1 MAGQGNKNLKRNVRP
16 AEPSLLEKVTV
27 ISNENKSTNVSLL
40 GGTVRVLYWE
50 SILGDTVSSSVV
62 FTDSGNTMT
71 TKKSGQGSGIRKK
84 KVSAVEGLPI
94 TGGEQVRLKF
104 TDNNGNTVNF
114 CTNDNN
120 LYINSITP
128 IPTKSQTTGKSYELI
143 LTSKEFID
151 NEKARVR
158 KCLSGQISDE
168 VESILKDILKTE
180 KDLDIEETKDPLQ
193 YIGNNKKP
201 FYVINNLSTKAVSAK
216 DQELG
221 VSAGKIFWETSE
233 GYKFKSIESLLKQEP
248 FTDQPFEMSQ
258 ASTSSR
264 FAILDAVMVQTNDIF
279 LNMRSGTYNN
289 DTTYIDLISQTKS
302 VDDFKIDNLKDLK
315 NPLKLPDNL
324 TDSTSRKML
333 RFDDPGVMQK
343 GSKREEEQPKE
354 ELAKIQNQSY
364 ARNNLLFSQALKIKV
379 SFNPSLRVGKIIE
392 VRLPVDTDSSE
403 SGVKYQKLGKGDLS
417 GKYLISEL
425 RHKVGSN
432 KSSTHLTLVRD
443 LFTKDNA

>member
-1 MAGQGNKNLKRNVRP
+1 MDKSYLITQCSVFKKLDGDSSSEFGLLAGDPNISYYESLFSPSVNVTIETTDVSGFVSREEIYGGQSIEISIKMFDPDIDDFKIKKDKHGLVVNSVKNVTMDFKESKSTLECVSKDFLRNEVARLNRRFTGNITEIVKKIMEEEPKGIETTKDIEVDQATNSYTFCGNLKRSIDTIQWLQP
-16 AEPSLLEKVTV
+16 KAKS
-27 ISNENKSTNVSLL
+27 ENQFGFLFFED
-40 GGTVRVLYWE
+40 Y
-50 SILGDTVSSSVV
+50 D
-62 FTDSGNTMT
+62 
-71 TKKSGQGSGIRKK
+71 
-84 KVSAVEGLPI
+84 
-94 TGGEQVRLKF
+94 
-104 TDNNGNTVNF
+104 
-114 CTNDNN
+114 
-120 LYINSITP
+120 
-128 IPTKSQTTGKSYELI
+128 
-143 LTSKEFID
+143 
-151 NEKARVR
+151 
-158 KCLSGQISDE
+158 
-168 VESILKDILKTE
+168 
-180 KDLDIEETKDPLQ
+180 
-193 YIGNNKKP
+193 
-201 FYVINNLSTKAVSAK
+201 
-216 DQELG
+216 
-221 VSAGKIFWETSE
+221 

-264 FAILDAVMVQTNDIF
+264 FAILDAVMVQTNDVF

-315 NPLKLPDNL
+315 NPPKLPDNL

-343 GSKREEEQPKE
+343 GSKREDEQPKE

>member
-1 MAGQGNKNLKRNVRP
+1 MDKSYLITQCSVFKKLDGDSSSEFGLLAGNPNISYYESLFSPSVNVTIETTDVSGFVSREEIYGGQSIEISIKMFDPDIDDFKIKKDKHGLVVNSVKNVTMDFKESKSTLECVSKDFLRNEVARLNRRFTGNITEIVKKIMEEEPKGIKTTKDIEVDQATNSYTFCGNLKRSIDTIQWLQP
-16 AEPSLLEKVTV
+16 KAKS
-27 ISNENKSTNVSLL
+27 ENQFGFLFFED
-40 GGTVRVLYWE
+40 Y
-50 SILGDTVSSSVV
+50 D
-62 FTDSGNTMT
+62 
-71 TKKSGQGSGIRKK
+71 
-84 KVSAVEGLPI
+84 
-94 TGGEQVRLKF
+94 
-104 TDNNGNTVNF
+104 
-114 CTNDNN
+114 
-120 LYINSITP
+120 
-128 IPTKSQTTGKSYELI
+128 
-143 LTSKEFID
+143 
-151 NEKARVR
+151 
-158 KCLSGQISDE
+158 
-168 VESILKDILKTE
+168 
-180 KDLDIEETKDPLQ
+180 
-193 YIGNNKKP
+193 
-201 FYVINNLSTKAVSAK
+201 
-216 DQELG
+216 
-221 VSAGKIFWETSE
+221 

-258 ASTSSR
+258 TSTSSR
-264 FAILDAVMVQTNDIF
+264 FAILDAVMVQTNDVF

-315 NPLKLPDNL
+315 NPPKLPDNL

-343 GSKREEEQPKE
+343 GSKREDEQPKE

>member
-1 MAGQGNKNLKRNVRP
+1 MDKSYLITQCSVFKKLDGDSSSEFGLLAGNPNISYYESLFSPSVNVTIETTDVSGFVSREEIYGGQSIEISIKMFDPDIDDFKIKKDKHGLVVNSVKNVTMDFKESKSTLECVSKDFLKNEVARLNRRFTGNITEIVKKIMEEEPKGIETTKDIEVDQATNSYTFCGNLKRSIDTIQWLQP
-16 AEPSLLEKVTV
+16 KAKS
-27 ISNENKSTNVSLL
+27 ENQFGFLFFED
-40 GGTVRVLYWE
+40 Y
-50 SILGDTVSSSVV
+50 D
-62 FTDSGNTMT
+62 
-71 TKKSGQGSGIRKK
+71 
-84 KVSAVEGLPI
+84 
-94 TGGEQVRLKF
+94 
-104 TDNNGNTVNF
+104 
-114 CTNDNN
+114 
-120 LYINSITP
+120 
-128 IPTKSQTTGKSYELI
+128 
-143 LTSKEFID
+143 
-151 NEKARVR
+151 
-158 KCLSGQISDE
+158 
-168 VESILKDILKTE
+168 
-180 KDLDIEETKDPLQ
+180 
-193 YIGNNKKP
+193 
-201 FYVINNLSTKAVSAK
+201 
-216 DQELG
+216 
-221 VSAGKIFWETSE
+221 

-264 FAILDAVMVQTNDIF
+264 FAILDAVMVQTNDVF

-315 NPLKLPDNL
+315 NPPKLPDNL
-324 TDSTSRKML
+324 TDNTSRKML

-343 GSKREEEQPKE
+343 GSKREDEQPKE

>member
-1 MAGQGNKNLKRNVRP
+1 MDKSYLITQCSVFKKLDGDSSSEFGLLAGNPNISYYESLFSPSVNVTIETTDVSGFVSREEIYGGQSIEISIKMFDPDIDDFKIKKDKHGLVVNSVKNVTMDFKESKSTLECVSKDFLRNEVARLNRRFTGNITEIVKKIMEEEPKGIETTKDIEVDQATNSYTFCGNLKRSMDTIQWLQP
-16 AEPSLLEKVTV
+16 KAKS
-27 ISNENKSTNVSLL
+27 ENQFGFLFFED
-40 GGTVRVLYWE
+40 Y
-50 SILGDTVSSSVV
+50 D
-62 FTDSGNTMT
+62 
-71 TKKSGQGSGIRKK
+71 
-84 KVSAVEGLPI
+84 
-94 TGGEQVRLKF
+94 
-104 TDNNGNTVNF
+104 
-114 CTNDNN
+114 
-120 LYINSITP
+120 
-128 IPTKSQTTGKSYELI
+128 
-143 LTSKEFID
+143 
-151 NEKARVR
+151 
-158 KCLSGQISDE
+158 
-168 VESILKDILKTE
+168 
-180 KDLDIEETKDPLQ
+180 
-193 YIGNNKKP
+193 
-201 FYVINNLSTKAVSAK
+201 
-216 DQELG
+216 
-221 VSAGKIFWETSE
+221 

-315 NPLKLPDNL
+315 NPPKLPDNL

-343 GSKREEEQPKE
+343 GSKREDEQPKE

-403 SGVKYQKLGKGDLS
+403 SGVKYQKLSKGDLS

>member
-1 MAGQGNKNLKRNVRP
+1 MDKSYLITQCSVFKKLDGDSSSEFGLLAGDPNISYYESLFSPSVNVTIETTDVSGFVSREEIYGGQPIEISIKMFDPDIDDFKIKKDKHGLVVNSVKNVTMDFKESKSTLECVSKDFLRNEVARLNRRFTGNITEIVKKIMEEEPKGIETTKDIEVDQATNSYTFCGNLKRSIDTIQWLQP
-16 AEPSLLEKVTV
+16 KAKS
-27 ISNENKSTNVSLL
+27 ENQFGFLFFED
-40 GGTVRVLYWE
+40 Y
-50 SILGDTVSSSVV
+50 D
-62 FTDSGNTMT
+62 
-71 TKKSGQGSGIRKK
+71 
-84 KVSAVEGLPI
+84 
-94 TGGEQVRLKF
+94 
-104 TDNNGNTVNF
+104 
-114 CTNDNN
+114 
-120 LYINSITP
+120 
-128 IPTKSQTTGKSYELI
+128 
-143 LTSKEFID
+143 
-151 NEKARVR
+151 
-158 KCLSGQISDE
+158 
-168 VESILKDILKTE
+168 
-180 KDLDIEETKDPLQ
+180 
-193 YIGNNKKP
+193 
-201 FYVINNLSTKAVSAK
+201 
-216 DQELG
+216 
-221 VSAGKIFWETSE
+221 

-315 NPLKLPDNL
+315 NPPKLPDNL
-324 TDSTSRKML
+324 TDNTSRKML

-343 GSKREEEQPKE
+343 GSKREAEQPKE

-364 ARNNLLFSQALKIKV
+364 ARNNLLFSQALKIKI

-403 SGVKYQKLGKGDLS
+403 SGVKYQKLSKGDLS

>member
-1 MAGQGNKNLKRNVRP
+1 MDKSYLITQCSVFKKLDGDSSSEFGLLAGNPNISYYESLFSPSVNVTIETTDVSGFVSREEIYGGQSIEISIKMFDPDIDDFKIKKNKHGLVVNSVKNVTMDFKESKSTLECVSKDFLRNEVARLNRRFTGNITEIVKKIMEEEPKGIETIKDIEVDQATNSYTFCGNLKRSMDTIQWLQP
-16 AEPSLLEKVTV
+16 KAKS
-27 ISNENKSTNVSLL
+27 ENQFGFLFFED
-40 GGTVRVLYWE
+40 Y
-50 SILGDTVSSSVV
+50 D
-62 FTDSGNTMT
+62 
-71 TKKSGQGSGIRKK
+71 
-84 KVSAVEGLPI
+84 
-94 TGGEQVRLKF
+94 
-104 TDNNGNTVNF
+104 
-114 CTNDNN
+114 
-120 LYINSITP
+120 
-128 IPTKSQTTGKSYELI
+128 
-143 LTSKEFID
+143 
-151 NEKARVR
+151 
-158 KCLSGQISDE
+158 
-168 VESILKDILKTE
+168 
-180 KDLDIEETKDPLQ
+180 
-193 YIGNNKKP
+193 
-201 FYVINNLSTKAVSAK
+201 
-216 DQELG
+216 
-221 VSAGKIFWETSE
+221 

-315 NPLKLPDNL
+315 NPPKLPDNL

-343 GSKREEEQPKE
+343 GSKREDEQPKE

>member
-1 MAGQGNKNLKRNVRP
+1 MDKSYLITQCSVFKKLDGDSSSEFGLLAGDPNISYYESLFSPSVNVTIETTDVSGFVSREEIYGGQSIEISIKMFDPDIDDFKIKKDKHGLVVNSVKNVTMDFKESKSTLECVSKDFLRNEVARLNRRFTGNITEIVKKIMEEEPKGIETTKDIEVDQATNSYTFCGNLKRSIDTIQWLQP
-16 AEPSLLEKVTV
+16 KAKS
-27 ISNENKSTNVSLL
+27 ENQFGFLFFED
-40 GGTVRVLYWE
+40 Y
-50 SILGDTVSSSVV
+50 D
-62 FTDSGNTMT
+62 
-71 TKKSGQGSGIRKK
+71 
-84 KVSAVEGLPI
+84 
-94 TGGEQVRLKF
+94 
-104 TDNNGNTVNF
+104 
-114 CTNDNN
+114 
-120 LYINSITP
+120 
-128 IPTKSQTTGKSYELI
+128 
-143 LTSKEFID
+143 
-151 NEKARVR
+151 
-158 KCLSGQISDE
+158 
-168 VESILKDILKTE
+168 
-180 KDLDIEETKDPLQ
+180 
-193 YIGNNKKP
+193 
-201 FYVINNLSTKAVSAK
+201 
-216 DQELG
+216 
-221 VSAGKIFWETSE
+221 

-264 FAILDAVMVQTNDIF
+264 FAILDAVMVQTNDVF

-315 NPLKLPDNL
+315 NPPKLPDNL

-343 GSKREEEQPKE
+343 GSKREDEQPKE

-364 ARNNLLFSQALKIKV
+364 ARNNLLFSQALKIKI
-379 SFNPSLRVGKIIE
+379 SFNPTLRVGKIIE

-403 SGVKYQKLGKGDLS
+403 SGVKYQKLSKGDLS

>member
-1 MAGQGNKNLKRNVRP
+1 MNKSYLITQCSVFKKLDGDSSSEFGLLAGNPNISYYESLFSPSVNVTIETTDVSGFVSREEIYGGQSIEISIKMFDPDIDDFKIKKDKHGLVVNSVKNVTMDFKESKSTLECVSKDFLRNEVARLNRRFTGNVTEIVKKIMEEEPKGIKTTKDIEVDQATNSYTFCGNLKRSIDTIQWLQP
-16 AEPSLLEKVTV
+16 KAKS
-27 ISNENKSTNVSLL
+27 ENQFGFLFFED
-40 GGTVRVLYWE
+40 Y
-50 SILGDTVSSSVV
+50 D
-62 FTDSGNTMT
+62 
-71 TKKSGQGSGIRKK
+71 
-84 KVSAVEGLPI
+84 
-94 TGGEQVRLKF
+94 
-104 TDNNGNTVNF
+104 
-114 CTNDNN
+114 
-120 LYINSITP
+120 
-128 IPTKSQTTGKSYELI
+128 
-143 LTSKEFID
+143 
-151 NEKARVR
+151 
-158 KCLSGQISDE
+158 
-168 VESILKDILKTE
+168 
-180 KDLDIEETKDPLQ
+180 
-193 YIGNNKKP
+193 
-201 FYVINNLSTKAVSAK
+201 
-216 DQELG
+216 
-221 VSAGKIFWETSE
+221 

-264 FAILDAVMVQTNDIF
+264 FAILDAVMVQTNDVF

-315 NPLKLPDNL
+315 DPPKLPDNL

-343 GSKREEEQPKE
+343 GSKREDEQPKE

>member
-1 MAGQGNKNLKRNVRP
+1 MDKSYLITQCSVFKKLDGDSSSEFGLLAGNPNISYYESLFSPSVNVTIETTDVSGFVSREEIYGGQSIEISIKMFDPDIDDFKIKKDKHGLVVNSVKNVTMDFKESKSTLECVSKDFLRNEVARLNRRFTGNITEIVKKIMEEEPKGIKTTKDIEVDQATNSYTFCGNLKRSIDTIQWLQP
-16 AEPSLLEKVTV
+16 KAKS
-27 ISNENKSTNVSLL
+27 ENQFGFLFFED
-40 GGTVRVLYWE
+40 Y
-50 SILGDTVSSSVV
+50 D
-62 FTDSGNTMT
+62 
-71 TKKSGQGSGIRKK
+71 
-84 KVSAVEGLPI
+84 
-94 TGGEQVRLKF
+94 
-104 TDNNGNTVNF
+104 
-114 CTNDNN
+114 
-120 LYINSITP
+120 
-128 IPTKSQTTGKSYELI
+128 
-143 LTSKEFID
+143 
-151 NEKARVR
+151 
-158 KCLSGQISDE
+158 
-168 VESILKDILKTE
+168 
-180 KDLDIEETKDPLQ
+180 
-193 YIGNNKKP
+193 
-201 FYVINNLSTKAVSAK
+201 
-216 DQELG
+216 
-221 VSAGKIFWETSE
+221 

-264 FAILDAVMVQTNDIF
+264 FAILDAVMVQTNDVF

-315 NPLKLPDNL
+315 NPPKLPDNL
-324 TDSTSRKML
+324 TDNTSRKML

-343 GSKREEEQPKE
+343 GSKREDEQPKE

>member
-1 MAGQGNKNLKRNVRP
+1 MNKSYLITQCSVFKKLDGDSSSEFGLLAGNPNISYYESLFSPSVNVTIETTDVSGFVSREEIYGGQSIEISIKMFDPDIDDFKIKKNKHGLVVNSVKNVTMDFKESKSTLECVSKDFLRNEVARLNRRFTGNITEIVKKIMEEEPKGIETTKDIEVDQATNSYTFCGNLKRSIDTIQWLQP
-16 AEPSLLEKVTV
+16 KAKS
-27 ISNENKSTNVSLL
+27 ENQFGFLFFED
-40 GGTVRVLYWE
+40 Y
-50 SILGDTVSSSVV
+50 D
-62 FTDSGNTMT
+62 
-71 TKKSGQGSGIRKK
+71 
-84 KVSAVEGLPI
+84 
-94 TGGEQVRLKF
+94 
-104 TDNNGNTVNF
+104 
-114 CTNDNN
+114 
-120 LYINSITP
+120 
-128 IPTKSQTTGKSYELI
+128 
-143 LTSKEFID
+143 
-151 NEKARVR
+151 
-158 KCLSGQISDE
+158 
-168 VESILKDILKTE
+168 
-180 KDLDIEETKDPLQ
+180 
-193 YIGNNKKP
+193 
-201 FYVINNLSTKAVSAK
+201 
-216 DQELG
+216 
-221 VSAGKIFWETSE
+221 

-315 NPLKLPDNL
+315 NPPKLPDNL

-343 GSKREEEQPKE
+343 GSKREDEQPKE

>member
-1 MAGQGNKNLKRNVRP
+1 MDKSYLITQCSVFKKLDGDSSSEFGLLAGNPNISYYESLFSPSVNVTIETTDVSGFVSREEIYGGQSIEISIKMFDPDIDDFKIKKDKHGLVVNSVKNVTMDFKESKSTLECVSKDFLRNEVARLNRRFTGNITEIVKKIMEEEPKGIETTKDIEVDQATNSYTFCGNLKRSMDTIQWLQP
-16 AEPSLLEKVTV
+16 KAKS
-27 ISNENKSTNVSLL
+27 ENQFGFLFFED
-40 GGTVRVLYWE
+40 Y
-50 SILGDTVSSSVV
+50 D
-62 FTDSGNTMT
+62 
-71 TKKSGQGSGIRKK
+71 
-84 KVSAVEGLPI
+84 
-94 TGGEQVRLKF
+94 
-104 TDNNGNTVNF
+104 
-114 CTNDNN
+114 
-120 LYINSITP
+120 
-128 IPTKSQTTGKSYELI
+128 
-143 LTSKEFID
+143 
-151 NEKARVR
+151 
-158 KCLSGQISDE
+158 
-168 VESILKDILKTE
+168 
-180 KDLDIEETKDPLQ
+180 
-193 YIGNNKKP
+193 
-201 FYVINNLSTKAVSAK
+201 
-216 DQELG
+216 
-221 VSAGKIFWETSE
+221 

-315 NPLKLPDNL
+315 NPPKLPDNL

-343 GSKREEEQPKE
+343 GSKREDEQPKE

>member
-1 MAGQGNKNLKRNVRP
+1 MDKSYLITQCSVFKKLDGDSSSEFGLLAGNPNISYYESLFSPSVNVTIETTDVSGFVSREEIYGGQPIEISIKMFDPDIDDFKIKKDKHGLVINSVKNVTMDFKESKSTLECVSKDFLRNEVARLNRRFTGNITEIVKKIMEEEPKGIETTKDIEVDQATNSYTFCGNLKRSIDTIQWLQP
-16 AEPSLLEKVTV
+16 KAKS
-27 ISNENKSTNVSLL
+27 ENQFGFLFFED
-40 GGTVRVLYWE
+40 Y
-50 SILGDTVSSSVV
+50 D
-62 FTDSGNTMT
+62 
-71 TKKSGQGSGIRKK
+71 
-84 KVSAVEGLPI
+84 
-94 TGGEQVRLKF
+94 
-104 TDNNGNTVNF
+104 
-114 CTNDNN
+114 
-120 LYINSITP
+120 
-128 IPTKSQTTGKSYELI
+128 
-143 LTSKEFID
+143 
-151 NEKARVR
+151 
-158 KCLSGQISDE
+158 
-168 VESILKDILKTE
+168 
-180 KDLDIEETKDPLQ
+180 
-193 YIGNNKKP
+193 
-201 FYVINNLSTKAVSAK
+201 
-216 DQELG
+216 
-221 VSAGKIFWETSE
+221 

-315 NPLKLPDNL
+315 NPPKLPDNL

-343 GSKREEEQPKE
+343 GSKREDEQPKE

>member
-1 MAGQGNKNLKRNVRP
+1 MDKSYLITQCSVFKKLDGDSSSEFGLLAGNPNISYYESLFSPSVNVTIETTDVSGFVSREEIYGGQSIEISIKMFDPDIDDFKIKKNKHGLVVNSVKNVTMDFKESKSTLECVSKDFLRNEVARLNRRFTGNITEIVKKIMEEEPKGIETTKDIEVDQATNSYTFCGNLKRSIDTIQWLQP
-16 AEPSLLEKVTV
+16 KAKS
-27 ISNENKSTNVSLL
+27 ENQFGFLFFED
-40 GGTVRVLYWE
+40 Y
-50 SILGDTVSSSVV
+50 D
-62 FTDSGNTMT
+62 
-71 TKKSGQGSGIRKK
+71 
-84 KVSAVEGLPI
+84 
-94 TGGEQVRLKF
+94 
-104 TDNNGNTVNF
+104 
-114 CTNDNN
+114 
-120 LYINSITP
+120 
-128 IPTKSQTTGKSYELI
+128 
-143 LTSKEFID
+143 
-151 NEKARVR
+151 
-158 KCLSGQISDE
+158 
-168 VESILKDILKTE
+168 
-180 KDLDIEETKDPLQ
+180 
-193 YIGNNKKP
+193 
-201 FYVINNLSTKAVSAK
+201 
-216 DQELG
+216 
-221 VSAGKIFWETSE
+221 

-264 FAILDAVMVQTNDIF
+264 FAILDAVMVQTNDVF

-315 NPLKLPDNL
+315 NPPKLPDNL
-324 TDSTSRKML
+324 TDNTSRKML

-343 GSKREEEQPKE
+343 GSKREDEQPKE

>member
-1 MAGQGNKNLKRNVRP
+1 MDKSYLITQCSVFKKLDGDSSSEFGLLAGNPNISYYESLFSPSVNVTIETTDVSGFVSREEIYGGQSIEISIKMFDPDIDDFKIKKDKHGLVVNSVKNVTMDFKESKSTLECVSKDFLRNEVARLNRRFTGNITEIVKKIMEEEPKGIKTTKDIEVDQATNSYTFCGNLKRSIDTIQWLQP
-16 AEPSLLEKVTV
+16 KAKS
-27 ISNENKSTNVSLL
+27 ENQFGFLFFED
-40 GGTVRVLYWE
+40 Y
-50 SILGDTVSSSVV
+50 D
-62 FTDSGNTMT
+62 
-71 TKKSGQGSGIRKK
+71 
-84 KVSAVEGLPI
+84 
-94 TGGEQVRLKF
+94 
-104 TDNNGNTVNF
+104 
-114 CTNDNN
+114 
-120 LYINSITP
+120 
-128 IPTKSQTTGKSYELI
+128 
-143 LTSKEFID
+143 
-151 NEKARVR
+151 
-158 KCLSGQISDE
+158 
-168 VESILKDILKTE
+168 
-180 KDLDIEETKDPLQ
+180 
-193 YIGNNKKP
+193 
-201 FYVINNLSTKAVSAK
+201 
-216 DQELG
+216 
-221 VSAGKIFWETSE
+221 

-315 NPLKLPDNL
+315 DPPKLPDNL

-343 GSKREEEQPKE
+343 GSKREDEQPKE

>member
-1 MAGQGNKNLKRNVRP
+1 MDKSYLITQCSVFKKLDGDSSSEFGLLAGNPNISYYESLFSPSVNVTIETTDVSGFVSREEIYGGQSIEISIKMFDPDINDFKIKKDKHGLVVNSVKNVTMDFKESKSTLECVSKDFLRNEVARLNRRFTGNITEIVKKIMEEEPKGIETTKDIEVDQATNSYTFCGNLKRSIDTIQWLQP
-16 AEPSLLEKVTV
+16 KAKS
-27 ISNENKSTNVSLL
+27 ENQFGFLFFED
-40 GGTVRVLYWE
+40 Y
-50 SILGDTVSSSVV
+50 D
-62 FTDSGNTMT
+62 
-71 TKKSGQGSGIRKK
+71 
-84 KVSAVEGLPI
+84 
-94 TGGEQVRLKF
+94 
-104 TDNNGNTVNF
+104 
-114 CTNDNN
+114 
-120 LYINSITP
+120 
-128 IPTKSQTTGKSYELI
+128 
-143 LTSKEFID
+143 
-151 NEKARVR
+151 
-158 KCLSGQISDE
+158 
-168 VESILKDILKTE
+168 
-180 KDLDIEETKDPLQ
+180 
-193 YIGNNKKP
+193 
-201 FYVINNLSTKAVSAK
+201 
-216 DQELG
+216 
-221 VSAGKIFWETSE
+221 

-264 FAILDAVMVQTNDIF
+264 FAILDAVMVQTNDVF

-315 NPLKLPDNL
+315 NPPKLPDNL
-324 TDSTSRKML
+324 TDNTSRKML

-343 GSKREEEQPKE
+343 GSKREDEQPKE

>member
-1 MAGQGNKNLKRNVRP
+1 MDKSYLITQCSVFKKLDGDSSSEFGLLAGDPNISYYESLFSPSVNVTIETTDVSGFVSREEIYGGQSIEISIKMFDPDIDDFKIKKDKHGLVVNSVKNVTMDFKESKSTLECVSKDFLRNEVARLNRRFTGNITEIVKKIMEEEPKGIETTKDIEVDQATNSYTFCGNLKRSIDTIQWLQP
-16 AEPSLLEKVTV
+16 KAKS
-27 ISNENKSTNVSLL
+27 ENQFGFLFFED
-40 GGTVRVLYWE
+40 Y
-50 SILGDTVSSSVV
+50 D
-62 FTDSGNTMT
+62 
-71 TKKSGQGSGIRKK
+71 
-84 KVSAVEGLPI
+84 
-94 TGGEQVRLKF
+94 
-104 TDNNGNTVNF
+104 
-114 CTNDNN
+114 
-120 LYINSITP
+120 
-128 IPTKSQTTGKSYELI
+128 
-143 LTSKEFID
+143 
-151 NEKARVR
+151 
-158 KCLSGQISDE
+158 
-168 VESILKDILKTE
+168 
-180 KDLDIEETKDPLQ
+180 
-193 YIGNNKKP
+193 
-201 FYVINNLSTKAVSAK
+201 
-216 DQELG
+216 
-221 VSAGKIFWETSE
+221 

-315 NPLKLPDNL
+315 NPPKLPDNL
-324 TDSTSRKML
+324 TDNTSRKML

-343 GSKREEEQPKE
+343 GSKREDEQPKE

-364 ARNNLLFSQALKIKV
+364 ARNNLLFSQALKIKI

-403 SGVKYQKLGKGDLS
+403 SGVKYQKLSKGDLS

>member
-1 MAGQGNKNLKRNVRP
+1 MDKSYLITQCSVFKKLDGDSSSEFGLLAGNPNISYYESLFSPSVNVTIETTDVSGFVSREEIYGGQSIEISIKMFDPDIDDFKIKKDKHGLVVNSVKNVTMDFKESKSTLECVSKDFLRNEVARLNRRFTGNITEIVKKIMEEEPKGIKTTKDIEVDQATNSYTFCGNLKRSMDTIQWLQP
-16 AEPSLLEKVTV
+16 KAKS
-27 ISNENKSTNVSLL
+27 ENQFGFLFFED
-40 GGTVRVLYWE
+40 Y
-50 SILGDTVSSSVV
+50 D
-62 FTDSGNTMT
+62 
-71 TKKSGQGSGIRKK
+71 
-84 KVSAVEGLPI
+84 
-94 TGGEQVRLKF
+94 
-104 TDNNGNTVNF
+104 
-114 CTNDNN
+114 
-120 LYINSITP
+120 
-128 IPTKSQTTGKSYELI
+128 
-143 LTSKEFID
+143 
-151 NEKARVR
+151 
-158 KCLSGQISDE
+158 
-168 VESILKDILKTE
+168 
-180 KDLDIEETKDPLQ
+180 
-193 YIGNNKKP
+193 
-201 FYVINNLSTKAVSAK
+201 
-216 DQELG
+216 
-221 VSAGKIFWETSE
+221 

-264 FAILDAVMVQTNDIF
+264 FAILDAVMVQTNDVF

-315 NPLKLPDNL
+315 NPPKLPDNL

-343 GSKREEEQPKE
+343 GSKREDEQPKE

>member
-1 MAGQGNKNLKRNVRP
+1 MNKSYLITQCSVFKKLDGDSSSEFGLLAGDPNISYYESLFSPSVNVTIETTDVSGFVSREEIYGGQSIEISIKMFDPDIDDFKIKKNKHGLVVNSVKNVTMDFKESKSTLECVSKDFLRNEVARLNRRFTGNITEIVKKIMEEEPKGIETTKDIEVDQATNSYTFCGNLKRSIDTIQWLQP
-16 AEPSLLEKVTV
+16 KAKS
-27 ISNENKSTNVSLL
+27 ENQFGFLFFED
-40 GGTVRVLYWE
+40 Y
-50 SILGDTVSSSVV
+50 D
-62 FTDSGNTMT
+62 
-71 TKKSGQGSGIRKK
+71 
-84 KVSAVEGLPI
+84 
-94 TGGEQVRLKF
+94 
-104 TDNNGNTVNF
+104 
-114 CTNDNN
+114 
-120 LYINSITP
+120 
-128 IPTKSQTTGKSYELI
+128 
-143 LTSKEFID
+143 
-151 NEKARVR
+151 
-158 KCLSGQISDE
+158 
-168 VESILKDILKTE
+168 
-180 KDLDIEETKDPLQ
+180 
-193 YIGNNKKP
+193 
-201 FYVINNLSTKAVSAK
+201 
-216 DQELG
+216 
-221 VSAGKIFWETSE
+221 

-264 FAILDAVMVQTNDIF
+264 FAILDAVMVQTNDVF

-315 NPLKLPDNL
+315 NPPKLPDNL

-343 GSKREEEQPKE
+343 GSKREDEQPKE

>member
-1 MAGQGNKNLKRNVRP
+1 MDKSYLITQCSVFKKLDGDSSSEFGLLAGNPNISYYESLFSPSVNVTIETTDVSGFVSREEIYGGQSIEISIKMFDPDIDDFKIKKNKHGLVVNSVKNVTMDFKESKSTLECVSKDFLRNEVARLNRRFTGNITEIVKKIMEEEPKGIETTKDIEVDQATNSYTFCGNLKRSIDTIQWLQP
-16 AEPSLLEKVTV
+16 KAKS
-27 ISNENKSTNVSLL
+27 ENQFGFLFFED
-40 GGTVRVLYWE
+40 Y
-50 SILGDTVSSSVV
+50 D
-62 FTDSGNTMT
+62 
-71 TKKSGQGSGIRKK
+71 
-84 KVSAVEGLPI
+84 
-94 TGGEQVRLKF
+94 
-104 TDNNGNTVNF
+104 
-114 CTNDNN
+114 
-120 LYINSITP
+120 
-128 IPTKSQTTGKSYELI
+128 
-143 LTSKEFID
+143 
-151 NEKARVR
+151 
-158 KCLSGQISDE
+158 
-168 VESILKDILKTE
+168 
-180 KDLDIEETKDPLQ
+180 
-193 YIGNNKKP
+193 
-201 FYVINNLSTKAVSAK
+201 
-216 DQELG
+216 
-221 VSAGKIFWETSE
+221 

-315 NPLKLPDNL
+315 NPPKLPDNL

-343 GSKREEEQPKE
+343 GSKREDEQPKE

-403 SGVKYQKLGKGDLS
+403 SGVKYQKLSKGDLS

>member
-1 MAGQGNKNLKRNVRP
+1 MNKSYLITQCSVFKKLDGDSSSEFGLLAGNPNISYYESLFSPSVNVTIETTDVSGFVSREEIYGGQSIEISIKMFDPDIDDFKIKKDKHGLVVNSVKNVTMDFKESKSTLECVSKDFLRNEVARLNRRFTGNITEIVKKIMEEEPKGIETTKDIEVDQATNSYTFCGNLKRSMDTIQWLQP
-16 AEPSLLEKVTV
+16 KAKS
-27 ISNENKSTNVSLL
+27 ENQFGFLFFED
-40 GGTVRVLYWE
+40 Y
-50 SILGDTVSSSVV
+50 D
-62 FTDSGNTMT
+62 
-71 TKKSGQGSGIRKK
+71 
-84 KVSAVEGLPI
+84 
-94 TGGEQVRLKF
+94 
-104 TDNNGNTVNF
+104 
-114 CTNDNN
+114 
-120 LYINSITP
+120 
-128 IPTKSQTTGKSYELI
+128 
-143 LTSKEFID
+143 
-151 NEKARVR
+151 
-158 KCLSGQISDE
+158 
-168 VESILKDILKTE
+168 
-180 KDLDIEETKDPLQ
+180 
-193 YIGNNKKP
+193 
-201 FYVINNLSTKAVSAK
+201 
-216 DQELG
+216 
-221 VSAGKIFWETSE
+221 

-264 FAILDAVMVQTNDIF
+264 FAILDAVMVQTNDVF

-315 NPLKLPDNL
+315 NPPKLPDNL

-343 GSKREEEQPKE
+343 GSKREDEQPKE

>member
-1 MAGQGNKNLKRNVRP
+1 MDKSYLITQCSVFKKLDGDSSSEFGLLAGNPNISYYESLFSPSVNVTIETTDVSGFVSREEIYGGQSIEISIKMFDPDIDDFKIKKDKHGLVVNSVKNVTMDFKESKSTLECVSKDFLRNEVARLNRRFTGNITEIVKKIMEEEPKGIETTKDIEVDQATNSYTFCGNLKRSIDTIQWLQP
-16 AEPSLLEKVTV
+16 KAKS
-27 ISNENKSTNVSLL
+27 ENQFGFLFFED
-40 GGTVRVLYWE
+40 Y
-50 SILGDTVSSSVV
+50 D
-62 FTDSGNTMT
+62 
-71 TKKSGQGSGIRKK
+71 
-84 KVSAVEGLPI
+84 
-94 TGGEQVRLKF
+94 
-104 TDNNGNTVNF
+104 
-114 CTNDNN
+114 
-120 LYINSITP
+120 
-128 IPTKSQTTGKSYELI
+128 
-143 LTSKEFID
+143 
-151 NEKARVR
+151 
-158 KCLSGQISDE
+158 
-168 VESILKDILKTE
+168 
-180 KDLDIEETKDPLQ
+180 
-193 YIGNNKKP
+193 
-201 FYVINNLSTKAVSAK
+201 
-216 DQELG
+216 
-221 VSAGKIFWETSE
+221 

-264 FAILDAVMVQTNDIF
+264 FAILDAVMVQTNDVF

-315 NPLKLPDNL
+315 NPPKLPDNL

>member
-1 MAGQGNKNLKRNVRP
+1 MDKSYLITQCSVFKKLDGDSSSEFGLLAGNPNISYYESLFSPSVNVTIETTDVSGFVSREEIYGGQSIEISIKMFDPDIDDFKIKKNKHGLVVNSVKNVTMDFKESKSTLECVSKDFLRNEVARLNRRFTGNITEIVKKIMEEEPKGIETTKDIEVDQATNSYTFCGNLKRSIDTIQWLQP
-16 AEPSLLEKVTV
+16 KAKS
-27 ISNENKSTNVSLL
+27 ENQFGFLFFED
-40 GGTVRVLYWE
+40 Y
-50 SILGDTVSSSVV
+50 D
-62 FTDSGNTMT
+62 
-71 TKKSGQGSGIRKK
+71 
-84 KVSAVEGLPI
+84 
-94 TGGEQVRLKF
+94 
-104 TDNNGNTVNF
+104 
-114 CTNDNN
+114 
-120 LYINSITP
+120 
-128 IPTKSQTTGKSYELI
+128 
-143 LTSKEFID
+143 
-151 NEKARVR
+151 
-158 KCLSGQISDE
+158 
-168 VESILKDILKTE
+168 
-180 KDLDIEETKDPLQ
+180 
-193 YIGNNKKP
+193 
-201 FYVINNLSTKAVSAK
+201 
-216 DQELG
+216 
-221 VSAGKIFWETSE
+221 

-264 FAILDAVMVQTNDIF
+264 FAILDAVMVQTNDVF

-315 NPLKLPDNL
+315 NPPKLPDNL

-403 SGVKYQKLGKGDLS
+403 SGVKYQKLSKGDLS

>member
-1 MAGQGNKNLKRNVRP
+1 MDKSYLITQCSVFKKLDGDSSSEFGLLAGDPNISYYESLFSPSVNVTIETTDVSGFVSREEIYGGQSIEISIKMFDPDIDDFKIKKDKHGLVVNSVKNVTMDFKESKSTLECVSKDFLRNEVARLNRRFTGNITEIVKKIMEEEPKGIETTKDIEVDQATNSYTFCGNLKRSIDTIQWLQP
-16 AEPSLLEKVTV
+16 KAKS
-27 ISNENKSTNVSLL
+27 ENQFGFLFFED
-40 GGTVRVLYWE
+40 Y
-50 SILGDTVSSSVV
+50 D
-62 FTDSGNTMT
+62 
-71 TKKSGQGSGIRKK
+71 
-84 KVSAVEGLPI
+84 
-94 TGGEQVRLKF
+94 
-104 TDNNGNTVNF
+104 
-114 CTNDNN
+114 
-120 LYINSITP
+120 
-128 IPTKSQTTGKSYELI
+128 
-143 LTSKEFID
+143 
-151 NEKARVR
+151 
-158 KCLSGQISDE
+158 
-168 VESILKDILKTE
+168 
-180 KDLDIEETKDPLQ
+180 
-193 YIGNNKKP
+193 
-201 FYVINNLSTKAVSAK
+201 
-216 DQELG
+216 
-221 VSAGKIFWETSE
+221 

-315 NPLKLPDNL
+315 NPPKLPDNL
-324 TDSTSRKML
+324 TDNTSRKML

-343 GSKREEEQPKE
+343 GSKREDEQPKE

>member
-1 MAGQGNKNLKRNVRP
+1 MDKSYLITQCSVFKKLDGDSSSEFGLLAGNPNISYYESLFSPSVNVTIETTDVSGFVSREEIYGGQSIEISIKMFDPDIDDFKIKKDKHGLVVNSVKNVTMDFKESKSTLECVSKDFLRNEVARLNRRFTGNITEIVKKIMEEEPKGIETTKDIEVDQATNSYTFCGNLKRSIDTIQWLQP
-16 AEPSLLEKVTV
+16 KAKS
-27 ISNENKSTNVSLL
+27 ENQFGFLFFED
-40 GGTVRVLYWE
+40 Y
-50 SILGDTVSSSVV
+50 D
-62 FTDSGNTMT
+62 
-71 TKKSGQGSGIRKK
+71 
-84 KVSAVEGLPI
+84 
-94 TGGEQVRLKF
+94 
-104 TDNNGNTVNF
+104 
-114 CTNDNN
+114 
-120 LYINSITP
+120 
-128 IPTKSQTTGKSYELI
+128 
-143 LTSKEFID
+143 
-151 NEKARVR
+151 
-158 KCLSGQISDE
+158 
-168 VESILKDILKTE
+168 
-180 KDLDIEETKDPLQ
+180 
-193 YIGNNKKP
+193 
-201 FYVINNLSTKAVSAK
+201 
-216 DQELG
+216 
-221 VSAGKIFWETSE
+221 

-264 FAILDAVMVQTNDIF
+264 FAILDAVMVQTNDVF

-315 NPLKLPDNL
+315 DPPKLPDNL

-343 GSKREEEQPKE
+343 GSKREDEQPKE

>member
-1 MAGQGNKNLKRNVRP
+1 MDKSYLITQCSVFKKHDGDSSSEFGLLAGNPNISYYESLFSPSVNVTIETTDVSGFVSREEIYGGQSIEISIKMFDPEIDDFKIKKDKHGLVVNSVKNVTMDFKESKSTLECVSKDFLRNEVARLNRRFTGNITEIVKKIMEEEPKGIKTTKDIEVDQATNSYTFCGNLKRSIDTIQWLQP
-16 AEPSLLEKVTV
+16 KAKS
-27 ISNENKSTNVSLL
+27 ENQFGFLFFED
-40 GGTVRVLYWE
+40 Y
-50 SILGDTVSSSVV
+50 D
-62 FTDSGNTMT
+62 
-71 TKKSGQGSGIRKK
+71 
-84 KVSAVEGLPI
+84 
-94 TGGEQVRLKF
+94 
-104 TDNNGNTVNF
+104 
-114 CTNDNN
+114 
-120 LYINSITP
+120 
-128 IPTKSQTTGKSYELI
+128 
-143 LTSKEFID
+143 
-151 NEKARVR
+151 
-158 KCLSGQISDE
+158 
-168 VESILKDILKTE
+168 
-180 KDLDIEETKDPLQ
+180 
-193 YIGNNKKP
+193 
-201 FYVINNLSTKAVSAK
+201 
-216 DQELG
+216 
-221 VSAGKIFWETSE
+221 

-258 ASTSSR
+258 TSTSSR
-264 FAILDAVMVQTNDIF
+264 FAILDAVMVQTNDVF

-315 NPLKLPDNL
+315 NPPKLPDNL

-343 GSKREEEQPKE
+343 GSKREDEQPKE

>member
-1 MAGQGNKNLKRNVRP
+1 MDKSYLITQCSVFKKLDGDSSSEFGLLAGNPNISYYESLFSPSVNVTIETTDVSGFVSREEIYGGQSIEISIKMFDPDIDDFKIKKDKHGLVVNSVKNVTMDFKESKSTLECVSKDFLRNEVARLNRRFTGNITEIVKKIMEEEPKGIETTKDIEVDQATNSYTFCGNLKRSIDTIQWLQP
-16 AEPSLLEKVTV
+16 KAKS
-27 ISNENKSTNVSLL
+27 ENQFGFLFFED
-40 GGTVRVLYWE
+40 Y
-50 SILGDTVSSSVV
+50 D
-62 FTDSGNTMT
+62 
-71 TKKSGQGSGIRKK
+71 
-84 KVSAVEGLPI
+84 
-94 TGGEQVRLKF
+94 
-104 TDNNGNTVNF
+104 
-114 CTNDNN
+114 
-120 LYINSITP
+120 
-128 IPTKSQTTGKSYELI
+128 
-143 LTSKEFID
+143 
-151 NEKARVR
+151 
-158 KCLSGQISDE
+158 
-168 VESILKDILKTE
+168 
-180 KDLDIEETKDPLQ
+180 
-193 YIGNNKKP
+193 
-201 FYVINNLSTKAVSAK
+201 
-216 DQELG
+216 
-221 VSAGKIFWETSE
+221 

-264 FAILDAVMVQTNDIF
+264 FAILDAVMVQTNDVF

-315 NPLKLPDNL
+315 NPPKLPDNL

-343 GSKREEEQPKE
+343 GSKREDEQPKE

-364 ARNNLLFSQALKIKV
+364 ARNNLLFSQALKIKI

-392 VRLPVDTDSSE
+392 VRLSVDTDSSE

>member
-1 MAGQGNKNLKRNVRP
+1 MDKSYLITQCSVFKKLDGDSSSEFGLLAGNPNISYYESLFSPSVNVTIETTDVSGFVSREEIYGGQSIEISIKMFDPEIDDFKIKKDKHGLVVNSVKNVTMDFKESKSTLECVSKDFLRNEVARLNRRFTGNITEIVKKIMEEEPKGIETTKDIEVDQATNSYTFCGNLKRSIDTIQWLQP
-16 AEPSLLEKVTV
+16 KAKS
-27 ISNENKSTNVSLL
+27 ENQFGFLFFED
-40 GGTVRVLYWE
+40 Y
-50 SILGDTVSSSVV
+50 D
-62 FTDSGNTMT
+62 
-71 TKKSGQGSGIRKK
+71 
-84 KVSAVEGLPI
+84 
-94 TGGEQVRLKF
+94 
-104 TDNNGNTVNF
+104 
-114 CTNDNN
+114 
-120 LYINSITP
+120 
-128 IPTKSQTTGKSYELI
+128 
-143 LTSKEFID
+143 
-151 NEKARVR
+151 
-158 KCLSGQISDE
+158 
-168 VESILKDILKTE
+168 
-180 KDLDIEETKDPLQ
+180 
-193 YIGNNKKP
+193 
-201 FYVINNLSTKAVSAK
+201 
-216 DQELG
+216 
-221 VSAGKIFWETSE
+221 

-264 FAILDAVMVQTNDIF
+264 FAILDAVMVQTNDVF

-315 NPLKLPDNL
+315 NPPKLPDNL

-343 GSKREEEQPKE
+343 GSKREDEQPKE

-403 SGVKYQKLGKGDLS
+403 SGVKYQKLSKGDLS

>member
-1 MAGQGNKNLKRNVRP
+1 MLAFSLSLFRPSVNVTIETTDVSGFVSREEIYGGQSIEISIKMFDPDIDDFKIKKNKHGLVVNSVKNVTMDFKESKSTLECVSKDFLRNEVARLNRRFTGNITEIVKKIMEEEPKGIKTTKDIEVDQATNSYTFCGNLKRSMDTIQWLQP
-16 AEPSLLEKVTV
+16 KAKS
-27 ISNENKSTNVSLL
+27 ENQFGFLFFED
-40 GGTVRVLYWE
+40 Y
-50 SILGDTVSSSVV
+50 D
-62 FTDSGNTMT
+62 
-71 TKKSGQGSGIRKK
+71 
-84 KVSAVEGLPI
+84 
-94 TGGEQVRLKF
+94 
-104 TDNNGNTVNF
+104 
-114 CTNDNN
+114 
-120 LYINSITP
+120 
-128 IPTKSQTTGKSYELI
+128 
-143 LTSKEFID
+143 
-151 NEKARVR
+151 
-158 KCLSGQISDE
+158 
-168 VESILKDILKTE
+168 
-180 KDLDIEETKDPLQ
+180 
-193 YIGNNKKP
+193 
-201 FYVINNLSTKAVSAK
+201 
-216 DQELG
+216 
-221 VSAGKIFWETSE
+221 

-264 FAILDAVMVQTNDIF
+264 FAILDAVMVQTNDVF

-315 NPLKLPDNL
+315 NPPKLPDNL

-343 GSKREEEQPKE
+343 GSKREDEQPKE

>member
-1 MAGQGNKNLKRNVRP
+1 MDKSYLITQCSVFKKLDGDSSSEFGLLAGNPNISYYESLFSPSVNVTIETTDVSGFVSREEIYGGQSIEISIKMFDPDINDFKIKKDKHGLVVNSVKNVTMDFKESKSTLECVSKDFLRNEVARLNRRFTGNITEIVKKIMEEEPKGIKTTKDIEVDQATNSYTFCGNLKRSIDTIQWLQP
-16 AEPSLLEKVTV
+16 KAKS
-27 ISNENKSTNVSLL
+27 ENQFGFLFFED
-40 GGTVRVLYWE
+40 Y
-50 SILGDTVSSSVV
+50 D
-62 FTDSGNTMT
+62 
-71 TKKSGQGSGIRKK
+71 
-84 KVSAVEGLPI
+84 
-94 TGGEQVRLKF
+94 
-104 TDNNGNTVNF
+104 
-114 CTNDNN
+114 
-120 LYINSITP
+120 
-128 IPTKSQTTGKSYELI
+128 
-143 LTSKEFID
+143 
-151 NEKARVR
+151 
-158 KCLSGQISDE
+158 
-168 VESILKDILKTE
+168 
-180 KDLDIEETKDPLQ
+180 
-193 YIGNNKKP
+193 
-201 FYVINNLSTKAVSAK
+201 
-216 DQELG
+216 
-221 VSAGKIFWETSE
+221 

-258 ASTSSR
+258 TSTSSR

-315 NPLKLPDNL
+315 NPPKLPDNL

-343 GSKREEEQPKE
+343 GSKREDEQPKE

>member
-1 MAGQGNKNLKRNVRP
+1 MDKSYLITQCSVFKKLDGDSSSEFGLLAGNPNISYYESLFSPSVNVTIETTDVSGFVSREEIYGGQSIEISIKMFDPEIDDFKIKKDKHGLVVNSVKNVTMDFKESKSTLECVSKDFLRNEVARLNRRFTGNITEIVKKIMEEEPKGIETTKDIEVDQATNSYTFCGNLKRSIDTIQWLQP
-16 AEPSLLEKVTV
+16 KAKS
-27 ISNENKSTNVSLL
+27 ENQFGFLFFED
-40 GGTVRVLYWE
+40 Y
-50 SILGDTVSSSVV
+50 D
-62 FTDSGNTMT
+62 
-71 TKKSGQGSGIRKK
+71 
-84 KVSAVEGLPI
+84 
-94 TGGEQVRLKF
+94 
-104 TDNNGNTVNF
+104 
-114 CTNDNN
+114 
-120 LYINSITP
+120 
-128 IPTKSQTTGKSYELI
+128 
-143 LTSKEFID
+143 
-151 NEKARVR
+151 
-158 KCLSGQISDE
+158 
-168 VESILKDILKTE
+168 
-180 KDLDIEETKDPLQ
+180 
-193 YIGNNKKP
+193 
-201 FYVINNLSTKAVSAK
+201 
-216 DQELG
+216 
-221 VSAGKIFWETSE
+221 

-264 FAILDAVMVQTNDIF
+264 FAILDAVMVQTNDVF

-315 NPLKLPDNL
+315 NPPKLPDNL

-343 GSKREEEQPKE
+343 GSKREDEQPKE

>member
-1 MAGQGNKNLKRNVRP
+1 MNKSYLITQCSVFKKLDGDSSSEFGLLAGNPNISYYESLFSPSVNVTIETTDVSGFVSREEIYGGQSIEISIKMFDPDIDDFKIKKDKHGLVVNSVKNVTMDFKESKSTLECVSKDFLRNEVARLNRRFTGNVTEIVKKIMEEEPKGIKTTKDIEVDQATNSYTFCGNLKRSIDTIQWLQP
-16 AEPSLLEKVTV
+16 KAKS
-27 ISNENKSTNVSLL
+27 ENQFGFLFFED
-40 GGTVRVLYWE
+40 Y
-50 SILGDTVSSSVV
+50 D
-62 FTDSGNTMT
+62 
-71 TKKSGQGSGIRKK
+71 
-84 KVSAVEGLPI
+84 
-94 TGGEQVRLKF
+94 
-104 TDNNGNTVNF
+104 
-114 CTNDNN
+114 
-120 LYINSITP
+120 
-128 IPTKSQTTGKSYELI
+128 
-143 LTSKEFID
+143 
-151 NEKARVR
+151 
-158 KCLSGQISDE
+158 
-168 VESILKDILKTE
+168 
-180 KDLDIEETKDPLQ
+180 
-193 YIGNNKKP
+193 
-201 FYVINNLSTKAVSAK
+201 
-216 DQELG
+216 
-221 VSAGKIFWETSE
+221 

-264 FAILDAVMVQTNDIF
+264 FAILDAVMVQTNDVF

-315 NPLKLPDNL
+315 NPPKLPDNL

-343 GSKREEEQPKE
+343 GSKREDEQPKE

-443 LFTKDNA
+443 LFTKNNA

>member
-1 MAGQGNKNLKRNVRP
+1 MNKSYLITQCSVFKKLDGDSSSEFGLLAGNPNISYYESLFSPSVNVTIETTDVSGFVSREEIYGGQSIEISIKMFDPDIDDFKIKKDKHGLVVNSVKNVTMDFKESKSTLECVSKDFLRNEVARLNRRFTGNITEIVKKIMEEEPKGIETTKDIEVDQATNSYTFCGNLKRSIDTIQWLQP
-16 AEPSLLEKVTV
+16 KAKS
-27 ISNENKSTNVSLL
+27 ENQFGFLFFED
-40 GGTVRVLYWE
+40 Y
-50 SILGDTVSSSVV
+50 D
-62 FTDSGNTMT
+62 
-71 TKKSGQGSGIRKK
+71 
-84 KVSAVEGLPI
+84 
-94 TGGEQVRLKF
+94 
-104 TDNNGNTVNF
+104 
-114 CTNDNN
+114 
-120 LYINSITP
+120 
-128 IPTKSQTTGKSYELI
+128 
-143 LTSKEFID
+143 
-151 NEKARVR
+151 
-158 KCLSGQISDE
+158 
-168 VESILKDILKTE
+168 
-180 KDLDIEETKDPLQ
+180 
-193 YIGNNKKP
+193 
-201 FYVINNLSTKAVSAK
+201 
-216 DQELG
+216 
-221 VSAGKIFWETSE
+221 

-315 NPLKLPDNL
+315 NPPKLPDNL

-343 GSKREEEQPKE
+343 GSKREDEQPKE

-364 ARNNLLFSQALKIKV
+364 ARNNLLFSQALKIKI
-379 SFNPSLRVGKIIE
+379 SFNPTLRVGKIIE

>member
-1 MAGQGNKNLKRNVRP
+1 MDKSYLITQCSVFKKLDGDSSSEFGLLAGNPNISYYESLFSPSVNVTIETTDVSGFVSREEIYGGQSIEISIKMFDPDIDDFKIKKDKHGLVVNSVKNVTMDFKESKSTLECVSKDFLRNEVARLNRRFTGNVTEIVKKIMEEEPKGIKTTKDIEVDQATNSYTFCGNLKRSIDTIQWLQP
-16 AEPSLLEKVTV
+16 KAKS
-27 ISNENKSTNVSLL
+27 ENQFGFLFFED
-40 GGTVRVLYWE
+40 Y
-50 SILGDTVSSSVV
+50 D
-62 FTDSGNTMT
+62 
-71 TKKSGQGSGIRKK
+71 
-84 KVSAVEGLPI
+84 
-94 TGGEQVRLKF
+94 
-104 TDNNGNTVNF
+104 
-114 CTNDNN
+114 
-120 LYINSITP
+120 
-128 IPTKSQTTGKSYELI
+128 
-143 LTSKEFID
+143 
-151 NEKARVR
+151 
-158 KCLSGQISDE
+158 
-168 VESILKDILKTE
+168 
-180 KDLDIEETKDPLQ
+180 
-193 YIGNNKKP
+193 
-201 FYVINNLSTKAVSAK
+201 
-216 DQELG
+216 
-221 VSAGKIFWETSE
+221 

-315 NPLKLPDNL
+315 NPPKLPDNL

-343 GSKREEEQPKE
+343 GSKREDEQPKE

>member
-1 MAGQGNKNLKRNVRP
+1 MDKSYLITQCSVFKKLDGDSSSEFGLLAGNPNISYYESLFSPSVNITIETTDVSGFVSREEIYGGQSIEISIKMFDPDIDDFKIKKDKHGLVVNSVKNVTMDFKESKSTLECVSKDFLRNEVARLNRRFTGNITEIVKKIMEEEPKGIKTTKDIEVDQATNSYTFCGNLKRSIDTIQWLQP
-16 AEPSLLEKVTV
+16 KAKS
-27 ISNENKSTNVSLL
+27 ENQFGFLFFED
-40 GGTVRVLYWE
+40 Y
-50 SILGDTVSSSVV
+50 D
-62 FTDSGNTMT
+62 
-71 TKKSGQGSGIRKK
+71 
-84 KVSAVEGLPI
+84 
-94 TGGEQVRLKF
+94 
-104 TDNNGNTVNF
+104 
-114 CTNDNN
+114 
-120 LYINSITP
+120 
-128 IPTKSQTTGKSYELI
+128 
-143 LTSKEFID
+143 
-151 NEKARVR
+151 
-158 KCLSGQISDE
+158 
-168 VESILKDILKTE
+168 
-180 KDLDIEETKDPLQ
+180 
-193 YIGNNKKP
+193 
-201 FYVINNLSTKAVSAK
+201 
-216 DQELG
+216 
-221 VSAGKIFWETSE
+221 

-264 FAILDAVMVQTNDIF
+264 FAILDAVMVQTNDVF

-315 NPLKLPDNL
+315 DPPKLPDNL

-343 GSKREEEQPKE
+343 GSKREDEQPKE

-364 ARNNLLFSQALKIKV
+364 ARNNLLFSQALKIKI
-379 SFNPSLRVGKIIE
+379 SFNPTLRVGKIIE

>member
-1 MAGQGNKNLKRNVRP
+1 MDKSYLITQCSVFKKLDGDSSSEFGLLAGNPNISYYESLFSPSVNVTIETTDVSGFVSREEIYGGQSIEISIKMFDPDIDDFKIKKNKHGLVVNSVKNVTMDFKESKSTLECVSKDFLRNEVARLNRRFTGNITEIVKKIMEEEPKGIETTKDIEVDQATNSYTFCGNLKRSMDTIQWLQP
-16 AEPSLLEKVTV
+16 KAKS
-27 ISNENKSTNVSLL
+27 ENQFGFLFFED
-40 GGTVRVLYWE
+40 Y
-50 SILGDTVSSSVV
+50 D
-62 FTDSGNTMT
+62 
-71 TKKSGQGSGIRKK
+71 
-84 KVSAVEGLPI
+84 
-94 TGGEQVRLKF
+94 
-104 TDNNGNTVNF
+104 
-114 CTNDNN
+114 
-120 LYINSITP
+120 
-128 IPTKSQTTGKSYELI
+128 
-143 LTSKEFID
+143 
-151 NEKARVR
+151 
-158 KCLSGQISDE
+158 
-168 VESILKDILKTE
+168 
-180 KDLDIEETKDPLQ
+180 
-193 YIGNNKKP
+193 
-201 FYVINNLSTKAVSAK
+201 
-216 DQELG
+216 
-221 VSAGKIFWETSE
+221 

-315 NPLKLPDNL
+315 NPPKLPDNL

-343 GSKREEEQPKE
+343 GSKREDEQPKE

>member
-1 MAGQGNKNLKRNVRP
+1 MDKSYLITQCSVFKKLDGDSSSEFGLLAGNPNISYYESLFSPSVNVTIETTDVSGFVSREEIYGGQSIEISIKMFDPDIDDFKIKKNKHGLVVNSVKNVTMDFKESKSTLECVSKDFLRNEVARLNRRFTGNITEIVKKIMEEEPKGIETTKDIEVDQATNSYTFCGNLKRSIDTIQWLQP
-16 AEPSLLEKVTV
+16 KAKS
-27 ISNENKSTNVSLL
+27 ENQFGFLFFED
-40 GGTVRVLYWE
+40 Y
-50 SILGDTVSSSVV
+50 D
-62 FTDSGNTMT
+62 
-71 TKKSGQGSGIRKK
+71 
-84 KVSAVEGLPI
+84 
-94 TGGEQVRLKF
+94 
-104 TDNNGNTVNF
+104 
-114 CTNDNN
+114 
-120 LYINSITP
+120 
-128 IPTKSQTTGKSYELI
+128 
-143 LTSKEFID
+143 
-151 NEKARVR
+151 
-158 KCLSGQISDE
+158 
-168 VESILKDILKTE
+168 
-180 KDLDIEETKDPLQ
+180 
-193 YIGNNKKP
+193 
-201 FYVINNLSTKAVSAK
+201 
-216 DQELG
+216 
-221 VSAGKIFWETSE
+221 

-315 NPLKLPDNL
+315 NPPKLPDNL

-343 GSKREEEQPKE
+343 GSKREDEQPKE

>member
-1 MAGQGNKNLKRNVRP
+1 MDKSYLITQCSVFKKLDGDSSSEFGLLAGNPNISYYESLFSPSVNVTIETTDVSGFVSREEIYGGQSIEISIKMFDPDIDDFKIKKDKHGLVVNSVKNVTMDFKESKSTLECVSKDFLRNEVARLNRRFTGNITEIVKKIMEEEPKGIETTKDIEVDQATNSYTFCGNLKRSIDTIQWLQP
-16 AEPSLLEKVTV
+16 KAKS
-27 ISNENKSTNVSLL
+27 ENQFGFLFFED
-40 GGTVRVLYWE
+40 Y
-50 SILGDTVSSSVV
+50 D
-62 FTDSGNTMT
+62 
-71 TKKSGQGSGIRKK
+71 
-84 KVSAVEGLPI
+84 
-94 TGGEQVRLKF
+94 
-104 TDNNGNTVNF
+104 
-114 CTNDNN
+114 
-120 LYINSITP
+120 
-128 IPTKSQTTGKSYELI
+128 
-143 LTSKEFID
+143 
-151 NEKARVR
+151 
-158 KCLSGQISDE
+158 
-168 VESILKDILKTE
+168 
-180 KDLDIEETKDPLQ
+180 
-193 YIGNNKKP
+193 
-201 FYVINNLSTKAVSAK
+201 
-216 DQELG
+216 
-221 VSAGKIFWETSE
+221 

-258 ASTSSR
+258 TSTSSR
-264 FAILDAVMVQTNDIF
+264 FAILDAVMVQTNDVF

-315 NPLKLPDNL
+315 DPPKLPDNL

-343 GSKREEEQPKE
+343 GSKREDEQPKE

-364 ARNNLLFSQALKIKV
+364 ARNNLLFSQALKIKI
-379 SFNPSLRVGKIIE
+379 SFNPTLRVGKIIE

>member
-1 MAGQGNKNLKRNVRP
+1 MDKSYLITQCSVFKKLDGDSSSEFGLLAGNPNISYYESLFSPSVNVTIETTDVSGFVSREEIYGGQSIEISIKMFDPDIDDFKIKKDKHGLVVNSVKNVTMDFKESKSTLECVSKDFLRNEVARLNRRFTGNITEIVKKIMEEEPKGIKTTKDIEVDQATNSYTFCGNLKRSMDTIQWLQP
-16 AEPSLLEKVTV
+16 KAKS
-27 ISNENKSTNVSLL
+27 ENQFGFLFFED
-40 GGTVRVLYWE
+40 Y
-50 SILGDTVSSSVV
+50 D
-62 FTDSGNTMT
+62 
-71 TKKSGQGSGIRKK
+71 
-84 KVSAVEGLPI
+84 
-94 TGGEQVRLKF
+94 
-104 TDNNGNTVNF
+104 
-114 CTNDNN
+114 
-120 LYINSITP
+120 
-128 IPTKSQTTGKSYELI
+128 
-143 LTSKEFID
+143 
-151 NEKARVR
+151 
-158 KCLSGQISDE
+158 
-168 VESILKDILKTE
+168 
-180 KDLDIEETKDPLQ
+180 
-193 YIGNNKKP
+193 
-201 FYVINNLSTKAVSAK
+201 
-216 DQELG
+216 
-221 VSAGKIFWETSE
+221 

-315 NPLKLPDNL
+315 NPPKLPDNL

-343 GSKREEEQPKE
+343 GSKREDEQPKE

-403 SGVKYQKLGKGDLS
+403 SGVKYQKLSKGDLS

>member
-1 MAGQGNKNLKRNVRP
+1 MNKSYLITQCSVFKKLDGDSSSEFGLLAGNPNISYYESLFSPSVNVTIETTDVSGFVSREEIYGGQSIEISIKMFDPEIDDFKIKKDKHGLVVNSVKNVTMDFKESKSTLECVSKDFLRNEVARLNRRFTGNVTEIVKKIMEEEPKGIKTTKDIEVDQATNSYTFCGNLKRSIDTIQWLQP
-16 AEPSLLEKVTV
+16 KAKS
-27 ISNENKSTNVSLL
+27 ENQFGFLFFED
-40 GGTVRVLYWE
+40 Y
-50 SILGDTVSSSVV
+50 D
-62 FTDSGNTMT
+62 
-71 TKKSGQGSGIRKK
+71 
-84 KVSAVEGLPI
+84 
-94 TGGEQVRLKF
+94 
-104 TDNNGNTVNF
+104 
-114 CTNDNN
+114 
-120 LYINSITP
+120 
-128 IPTKSQTTGKSYELI
+128 
-143 LTSKEFID
+143 
-151 NEKARVR
+151 
-158 KCLSGQISDE
+158 
-168 VESILKDILKTE
+168 
-180 KDLDIEETKDPLQ
+180 
-193 YIGNNKKP
+193 
-201 FYVINNLSTKAVSAK
+201 
-216 DQELG
+216 
-221 VSAGKIFWETSE
+221 

-258 ASTSSR
+258 TSTSSR
-264 FAILDAVMVQTNDIF
+264 FAILDAVMVQTNDVF

-315 NPLKLPDNL
+315 NPPKLPDNL

-364 ARNNLLFSQALKIKV
+364 ARNNLLFSQALKIKI

>member
-1 MAGQGNKNLKRNVRP
+1 MDKSYLITQCSVFKKLDGDSSSEFGLLAGDPNISYYESLFSPSVNVTIETTDVSGFVSREEIYGGQSIEISIKMFDPDIDDFKIKKDKHGLVVNSVKNVTMDFKESKSTLECVSKDFLRNEVARLNRRFTGNITEIVKKIMEEEPKGIETTKDIEVDQATNSYTFCGNLKRSIDTIQWLQP
-16 AEPSLLEKVTV
+16 KAKS
-27 ISNENKSTNVSLL
+27 ENQFGFLFFED
-40 GGTVRVLYWE
+40 Y
-50 SILGDTVSSSVV
+50 D
-62 FTDSGNTMT
+62 
-71 TKKSGQGSGIRKK
+71 
-84 KVSAVEGLPI
+84 
-94 TGGEQVRLKF
+94 
-104 TDNNGNTVNF
+104 
-114 CTNDNN
+114 
-120 LYINSITP
+120 
-128 IPTKSQTTGKSYELI
+128 
-143 LTSKEFID
+143 
-151 NEKARVR
+151 
-158 KCLSGQISDE
+158 
-168 VESILKDILKTE
+168 
-180 KDLDIEETKDPLQ
+180 
-193 YIGNNKKP
+193 
-201 FYVINNLSTKAVSAK
+201 
-216 DQELG
+216 
-221 VSAGKIFWETSE
+221 

-264 FAILDAVMVQTNDIF
+264 FAILDAVMVQTNDVF

-315 NPLKLPDNL
+315 NPPKLPDNL

-343 GSKREEEQPKE
+343 GSKREDEQPKE

-364 ARNNLLFSQALKIKV
+364 ARNNLLFSQALKIKI

-403 SGVKYQKLGKGDLS
+403 SGVKYQKLSKGDLS